1 MAFWYRRS
9 KLVFDK
15 SFRSKITTAS
25 KPPLSITN
33 NSNQQLRCILNHQ
46 PIRVTKKVSS
56 FVDMSSHVAYSGY
69 RCYHVDP
76 RGVKV
81 KVIQKKLEK
90 KALVGVVVFLIGLTI
105 WIVDVE
111 TIPYSKRK
119 HFLLMP
125 AVLERV
131 VGENHFKKMKAEF
144 VGKVL
149 PVMHPD
155 FMRVTL
161 VLNRVIQAL
170 QIISGLKHLEGLQ
183 WEVLVVEDD
192 AAYAC
197 CLPGGKIVVF
207 TGLLEQFTTNEE
219 LAAIICHEVAH
230 VVARHVAERFTRNF
244 LVTPRL
250 IFYMIFRPDSDSSAL
265 DYPFS
270 QMMEIEADSIGLLLM
285 AFAGYNP
292 RVMPKVLE
300 KMDKASA
307 NSVFHDY
314 VSKHPM
320 GKIRRELLPAE
331 DKSGGEV
338 DT

>member
-1 MAFWYRRS
+1 
-9 KLVFDK
+9 
-15 SFRSKITTAS
+15 
-25 KPPLSITN
+25 
-33 NSNQQLRCILNHQ
+33 
-46 PIRVTKKVSS
+46 
-56 FVDMSSHVAYSGY
+56 MSSHVGYSGY

-81 KVIQKKLEK
+81 KVIKKKLVK

-131 VGENHFKKMKAEF
+131 VGENHFKKMKAGF

-155 FMRVTL
+155 RLRVTL
-161 VLNRVIQAL
+161 ILNRVIQAL
-170 QIISGLKHLEGLQ
+170 QIVLGLKHLEGLQ

-250 IFYMIFRPDSDSSAL
+250 IFYMIFRPDCDSSAL
-265 DYPFS
+265 ESPFS
-270 QMMEIEADSIGLLLM
+270 QTYAMSSCDRVYGMWMEIEADSIGLLLM

-300 KMDKASA
+300 KMDQASA

-314 VSKHPM
+314 LSKHPM
-320 GKIRRELLPAE
+320 GKIRREMLLFGE

>member
-15 SFRSKITTAS
+15 TFRSKLT

-46 PIRVTKKVSS
+46 PIRVTKVSS
-56 FVDMSSHVAYSGY
+56 FVDMSSHVGYSGY

-76 RGVKV
+76 RGVKA
-81 KVIQKKLEK
+81 IQKKLEK

-155 FMRVTL
+155 RLRVTL

-197 CLPGGKIVVF
+197 CLPSGKIVVF

-230 VVARHVAERFTRNF
+230 VVARHEAERFTRNF

-250 IFYMIFRPDSDSSAL
+250 IFYMTFRPDCDSSAL
-265 DYPFS
+265 ESPFS
-270 QMMEIEADSIGLLLM
+270 PMMEIEADSIGLLLM

-300 KMDKASA
+300 KMDQASA
-307 NSVFHDY
+307 NSVFHGY
-314 VSKHPM
+314 LSKHPM
-320 GKIRRELLPAE
+320 GKIRRELLQFGE
-331 DKSGGEV
+331 DKSGGE
-338 DT
+338 